1 MFSLAVQGM
10 VRVWGNVRIEGINL
24 FGQPLTDRFEK
35 RLDRID
41 DLLPRTHGFGVKRV
55 GNRSGQHFGTS
66 GKHVRGIYGRC
77 PLKSNPFGQVGQD
90 PWSISGHPPR
100 PKAGASSTHFHAL
113 RDIRLRL
120 SRLCRAWEFGA
131 WDL

>member
-41 DLLPRTHGFGVKRV
+41 DLLPRTQGFGVERV

-77 PLKSNPFGQVGQD
+77 PLKSNPFGQ
-90 PWSISGHPPR
+90 PPSSTSKPEQP
-100 PKAGASSTHFHAL
+100 PKVRHQTAAAGA
-113 RDIRLRL
+113 
-120 SRLCRAWEFGA
+120 G
-131 WDL
+131 